1 MPESLKLSG
10 ILLLFACFTYLRKNE
25 QNKYYEKRNYYEK
38 GFNEEDC

>member
-25 QNKYYEKRNYYEK
+25 QNKYYEKTTFSYPNPLL
-38 GFNEEDC
+38 